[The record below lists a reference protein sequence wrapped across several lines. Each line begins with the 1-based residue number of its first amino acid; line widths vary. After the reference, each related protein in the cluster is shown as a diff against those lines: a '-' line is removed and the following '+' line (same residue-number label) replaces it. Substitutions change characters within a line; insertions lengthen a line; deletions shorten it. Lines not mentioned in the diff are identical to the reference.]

1 MKNNSG
7 VTLVTMVLMI
17 IIMVIIASVSIIGGR
32 EIIQNSKESKITES
46 LTAVKSAV
54 NNISIK
60 LSTAGTLT
68 PANIKLYGEPAVET
82 LSGDSVELAN
92 WYILDE
98 SDLKEL
104 GIEYADKKYLV
115 NYAENKVMLLDDYQA
130 E

>member
-17 IIMVIIASVSIIGGR
+17 IIMIIIASVSIIGGR
-32 EIIQNSKESKITES
+32 DLIQSSKDSKITES
-46 LTAVKSAV
+46 LSAVKSVV

-68 PANIKLYGEPAVET
+68 PANVKLYGKSAVGT
-82 LSGDSVELAN
+82 LSGDSAELAN

-98 SDLKEL
+98 NDLDEL
-104 GIEYADKKYLV
+104 GIKYVDKKYLV
-115 NYAENKVMLLDDYQA
+115 NYVENKVMLLEDYQA

>member
-17 IIMVIIASVSIIGGR
+17 IIMIIIASVSIIGGR
-32 EIIQNSKESKITES
+32 EIIQNSKESKETES

-68 PANIKLYGEPAVET
+68 PANVKLYGESAVGT
-82 LSGDSVELAN
+82 LSGDSAKLAN

-98 SDLKEL
+98 SDLNEL
-104 GIEYADKKYLV
+104 GIEYVDKKYLV
-115 NYAENKVMLLDDYQA
+115 NYAENKVMLLEDYKA
-130 E
+130 N

>member
-17 IIMVIIASVSIIGGR
+17 IIMLIIASVSIIGGR
-32 EIIQNSKESKITES
+32 EIIQNSKESKETES

-68 PANIKLYGEPAVET
+68 PANVKLYGESAVGT
-82 LSGDSVELAN
+82 LSGDSAELAN

-104 GIEYADKKYLV
+104 GIEYVDKKYLV
-115 NYAENKVMLLDDYQA
+115 NYAENKVMLLEDYKA
-130 E
+130 D

>member
-7 VTLVTMVLMI
+7 VTLVTMILMI
-17 IIMVIIASVSIIGGR
+17 IIMIIIASVSIIGGR
-32 EIIQNSKESKITES
+32 ELIQNSKESKETES

-54 NNISIK
+54 NNISIR

-68 PANIKLYGEPAVET
+68 PANVKLYGESAVGI
-82 LSGDSVELAN
+82 LSGDSTELAN

-104 GIEYADKKYLV
+104 GIEYAEKKYLV